1 MQREKDNNVKKY
13 NKEASVMANRELK
26 VLDFEEI
33 WNMARDLIFN
43 IMAEGMFLDD
53 EGNYVFRYVEHDYEK
68 RWKKEGIN
76 LAF

>member
-1 MQREKDNNVKKY
+1 MEVYEVNNLRLPKNPRNYFHGKITPV
-13 NKEASVMANRELK
+13 R
-26 VLDFEEI
+26 
-33 WNMARDLIFN
+33 
-43 IMAEGMFLDD
+43 LDD